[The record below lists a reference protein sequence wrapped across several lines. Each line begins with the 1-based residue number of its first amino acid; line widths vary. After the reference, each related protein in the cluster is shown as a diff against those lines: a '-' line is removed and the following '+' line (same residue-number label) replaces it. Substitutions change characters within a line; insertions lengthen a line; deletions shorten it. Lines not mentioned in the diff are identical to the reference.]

1 MLNSKYID
9 RKRVSKTYQ
18 SLQDTN
24 RDAADFPIQPLLV
37 AENHP
42 VLHWLVAGSHTHCKS
57 AVQSAL
63 RGESFLD
70 GIWHEEEEEPG
81 EIKGGSR

>member
-1 MLNSKYID
+1 MEML
-9 RKRVSKTYQ
+9 
-18 SLQDTN
+18 
-24 RDAADFPIQPLLV
+24 PIFQFSRCSWL
-37 AENHP
+37 NHP
-42 VLHWLVAGSHTHCKS
+42 VPHSLVAGSHTHCKS

-81 EIKGGSR
+81 ETKGGSH